1 MLKINVDIKRNDI
14 PSKIIAFDMGQSLTK
29 IAYADEN
36 RLNLVSLSTQSNVSK
51 LKEIIENKKNK
62 YPNFNFTGG
71 RCFTLFRS
79 FSEYLNTKIL
89 NEFEATVKGI
99 DYLYSL
105 EKSKNLLSSLVVTM
119 GTGTSILLKNETYKH
134 LGGTAMGGGFF
145 MGLIK
150 QMFDLN
156 DFQEAVNL
164 AKNGDRYN
172 VDLKVSD
179 IYDSED
185 NRIDLVF
192 REFTAASFGKINNN
206 FDRNSLKKED
216 FINSLICV
224 IGENIGTIANLMAEN
239 NGITDIIFSGGFL
252 RENRPLRKILS
263 LICKVNKKKA
273 IFLKNSEFSAA
284 IGALLL

>member
-1 MLKINVDIKRNDI
+1 MLKINVDLKGTDI
-14 PSKIIAFDMGQSLTK
+14 PLETIGIDMGQSLTK
-29 IAYADEN
+29 IVYVDEN
-36 RLNLVSLSTQSNVSK
+36 RLNLLSLSTKTNISK
-51 LKEIIENKKNK
+51 IEEIIENKKDN
-62 YPNFNFTGG
+62 YTIFNFTGG
-71 RCFTLFRS
+71 RCFRLFRNYS
-79 FSEYLNTKIL
+79 KKFNVKIF
-89 NEFEATVKGI
+89 NEFEANVKGI
-99 DYLYSL
+99 EYLYSL
-105 EKSKNLLSSLVVTM
+105 EKSKKLLSSLVVTM
-119 GTGTSILLKNETYKH
+119 GTGTSILLKNENYKH
-134 LGGTAMGGGFF
+134 LGGSAMGGGFF

-150 QMFDLN
+150 QIFNLN
-156 DFQEAVNL
+156 DFQEAINL

-185 NRIDLVF
+185 NRIDLLF
-192 REFTAASFGKINNN
+192 REFTAASFGKIDNS
-206 FDRNSLKKED
+206 FDRNSLRKED
-216 FINSLICV
+216 FIKSLICV
-224 IGENIGTIANLMAEN
+224 IGENIGTIAALMAEN